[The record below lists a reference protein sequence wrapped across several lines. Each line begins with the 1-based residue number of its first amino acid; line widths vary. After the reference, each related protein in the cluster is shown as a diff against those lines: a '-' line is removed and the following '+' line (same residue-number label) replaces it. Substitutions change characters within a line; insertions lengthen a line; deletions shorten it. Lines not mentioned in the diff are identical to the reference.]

1 MLIINEDKWR
11 GYYEGCED
19 EAEGEGEVIETNLKS
34 NLRDIG
40 ISVDGLESEAE
51 VESAEHAIDVMAVVA
66 RVQRGLL

>member
-1 MLIINEDKWR
+1 M
-11 GYYEGCED
+11 
-19 EAEGEGEVIETNLKS
+19 IETNLKS